1 MTEEFQKLQ
10 KKIIEKLPKI
20 HLSMESIDDYC
31 YPDLEYLFEQF
42 KEDLHSINVSQT
54 YTTEE
59 QTQWFIRYLANAGY
73 KFCSDPEINKVVQSI
88 DFSNQALITRLASNI
103 KPEFYNN
110 WSLEIPLYG
119 TLWDMH
125 FKFKKISSYEFQCD
139 ITQRKNYGSYNE
151 ETISISAPSERALL
165 IILLRYLTINDITGE
180 VNPVSYVHCAI
191 SFKSKFNI
199 D

>member
-10 KKIIEKLPKI
+10 KKITEKLPKI

-31 YPDLEYLFEQF
+31 YPDLENLFEDF
-42 KEDLHSINVSQT
+42 KADLNNINVRQT
-54 YTTEE
+54 HTIEE
-59 QTQWFIRYLANAGY
+59 QNQWFIRYLANAGY
-73 KFCSDPEINKVVQSI
+73 KFCSDPEINKVVQPI

-110 WSLEIPLYG
+110 WSLEIPVYG
-119 TLWDMH
+119 SLMYIH

-165 IILLRYLTINDITGE
+165 IILLRYLTINDVTGE